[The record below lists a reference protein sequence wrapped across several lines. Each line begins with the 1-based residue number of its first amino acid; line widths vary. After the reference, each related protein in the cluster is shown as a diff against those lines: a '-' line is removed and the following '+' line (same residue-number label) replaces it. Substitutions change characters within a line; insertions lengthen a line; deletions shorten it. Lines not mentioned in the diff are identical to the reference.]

1 MKGQYIGMLTVFVL
15 VFIITGNVFGALLF
29 QDEYK
34 EEIEFSIGNYNTIAK
49 AQVVGERYIPRMET
63 ETNYSSNIMAFRMG
77 LNNGEY
83 TGLEDYDDPE
93 EDLSWGYNT
102 PTYGDLREEF
112 KKATRDH
119 LKTQNEVFQCR
130 NPMVESLQVEKEPLS
145 MKTTFKDSWINC
157 TSSGAEASI
166 KIPKEASSVHERN
179 RYLQMAKYSV
189 EFSGRL
195 SNHID
200 SSVDNSE
207 EPITADGFH
216 SEDRCGGS
224 RTLTKRDAENDAEDD
239 IPGAKND
246 FGKVL
251 FEDDEENR
259 PEWIGLKDQNTTF
272 TSSKIRSS
280 SITDSSSCC
289 ESYDTDEDGNTV
301 CADSDTNYKAEATA
315 AATEVKISFNIK
327 DSEKTVVDGKGNE
340 RSINFNFT
348 KIEDVPASSD

>member
-29 QDEYK
+29 QEEYK
-34 EEIEFSIGNYNTIAK
+34 EEIEFSIGNYNTVAQ
-49 AQVVGERYIPRMET
+49 AQVIGERYIPRMET
-63 ETNYSSNIMAFRMG
+63 ETNYSSNIMAFRIG

-102 PTYGDLREEF
+102 PSYGDLREEY

-130 NPMVESLQVEKEPLS
+130 NPMVESLQIEKEPLS
-145 MKTTFKDSWINC
+145 MKTTFKDNWINC

-166 KIPKEASSVHERN
+166 KIPEEASSVHERN

-189 EFSGRL
+189 EFSERL

-200 SSVDNSE
+200 NYVNNE
-207 EPITADGFH
+207 GPITADGFD
-216 SEDRCGGS
+216 SGSCGRSSGK
-224 RTLTKRDAENDAEDD
+224 TKSNAEDD
-239 IPGAKND
+239 AEEDIPDAKDD

-259 PEWIGLKDQNTTF
+259 PGWIGLKDQNTTF

-289 ESYDTDEDGNTV
+289 DNYDTDENG
-301 CADSDTNYKAEATA
+301 DTYCKDPDTRYKAEATA
-315 AATEVKISFNIK
+315 DATEVKISFNIK
-327 DSEKTVVDGKGNE
+327 DSEKNVVDSGGNE

-348 KIEDVPASSD
+348 KIEDVPDSPN